1 LKQCWYH
8 DPTKTLEENKKNA
21 QEKIKAKQE
30 EKKKKKEE
38 HKKQVEGEKQTAAD
52 DDKNKGVPHKGTYA
66 QLPPKTEHAGMCLI
80 RDACLYNEYSYA
92 AGVHP
97 NQVDFIYDSGMVS
110 GVMGEKEINILKN
123 VTEEDVLIETV
134 TGKTSIS
141 KLYGDT
147 IFWEN
152 KDPERA

>member
-147 IFWEN
+147 IFLG
-152 KDPERA
+152 KQGS